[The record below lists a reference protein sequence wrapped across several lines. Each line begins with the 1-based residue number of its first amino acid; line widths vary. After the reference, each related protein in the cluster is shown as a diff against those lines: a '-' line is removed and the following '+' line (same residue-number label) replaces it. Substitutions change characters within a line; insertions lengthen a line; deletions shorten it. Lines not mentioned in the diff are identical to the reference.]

1 MLAAALTFA
10 DGNRIPL
17 AIGLL
22 GVLAGVLWWSYR
34 RTDAAEVRW
43 GGRILKWLGLTALI
57 LCLLEPRWLDQRA
70 RPGANLFAV
79 VADNSQGLQIHDPGA
94 SLSRGQYLRELLNPD
109 VSPWLPEIEKHFELR
124 RYLFDVRL
132 QNVRDFGLLN
142 FEGPA
147 SGILGALRTVADRH
161 QGRPLAGVLL
171 LTDGNAT
178 DLPETMP
185 DLAGLPPVYP
195 VVLGGREAPRDLSL
209 QSVTVNPTS
218 FEDAPVSLQ
227 AVVQAGGFR
236 GRDVVANLR
245 DLAGQSLGRQV
256 LRVPADESPIHFR
269 FQFRPAKPGLSF
281 CELEVALAASG
292 TGSVRSNA
300 APEEATL
307 ANNRRVAVVDR
318 GQGPYRVLY
327 VSGRP
332 NWEYKFLNRAVQG
345 DDQIQM
351 VGLIR
356 VAKREPKLEFRGR
369 AGETSNPLFRG
380 FGEQS
385 REEVE
390 RYDQPVLVRLNTR
403 DELELRAG
411 FPRVPEDLYGYH
423 AVIVDD
429 LEAGFFGADQAL
441 LLQRFVSERG
451 GGFLMLGGME
461 SMAAGQYH
469 RTAIGDLLPVY
480 LDRIP
485 DRPPPGPVRWNLSR
499 EGWLQPWARLREGE
513 ADEKSRLENMP
524 PFEVLNPVGGLK
536 PGASVVATA
545 INASGHEV
553 PALAI
558 QRFGRGRSGVL
569 TIGDFWRWG
578 MRDPA
583 AREDME
589 KAWRQLVRWLVTDVP
604 RRVELV
610 ANTSHV
616 ASGEGVTLQVR
627 VRDPRFQPL
636 DDAGV
641 QLVIQPVFF
650 SNGPPSL
657 MTNVVRL
664 VAEPS
669 AAEPGLYEAVFVPH
683 LTGGFLATALVTN
696 SVGAEVGRAEAGW
709 SSDLAAEEFRSLT
722 PNRSLLENIAR
733 LTGGEVLEPAQLG
746 NFARKIPGRPAPI
759 MEATTSPAWHT
770 PWWFTFAVG
779 CFLLE
784 WGLRRLRG
792 LP

>member
-1 MLAAALTFA
+1 M
-10 DGNRIPL
+10 PL
-17 AIGLL
+17 AIGL
-22 GVLAGVLWWSYR
+22 VAVFALALWWSYR
-34 RTDAAEVRW
+34 PADASSVRW
-43 GGRILKWLGLTALI
+43 GGRILKWLGLTALVF
-57 LCLLEPRWLDQRA
+57 CLLEPRWTDQRA

-79 VADNSQGLQIHDPGA
+79 IADNSQGLQIHDPGA
-94 SLSRGQYLRELLNPD
+94 SRSRGQQLRELLNPD
-109 VSPWLPEIEKHFELR
+109 LSPWLPEIEKHFELR

-132 QNVRDFGLLN
+132 QDIRDFGLLN
-142 FEGPA
+142 FEGSA
-147 SGILGALRTVADRH
+147 SGIFGALRTVAARH

-178 DLPETMP
+178 DMPETLP

-227 AVVQAGGFR
+227 AVVQAAGFR

-245 DLAGQSLGRQV
+245 DSTGQSLGRQV
-256 LRVPADESPIHFR
+256 LRIPADESPLHFR
-269 FQFRPAKPGLSF
+269 FQFLPAKPGLSF
-281 CELEVALAASG
+281 CELEVALAGLGTAS
-292 TGSVRSNA
+292 THSNA

-327 VSGRP
+327 VAGRP
-332 NWEYKFLNRAVQG
+332 NWEYKFLNRAMQG

-356 VAKREPKLEFRGR
+356 VAKREPKFDFRGR

-441 LLQRFVSERG
+441 LVQKFVSERG

-461 SMAAGQYH
+461 SLVAGLYH

-480 LDRIP
+480 LDRVP
-485 DRPPPGPVRWNLSR
+485 ARPPPGPVRWNLSR

-513 ADEKSRLENMP
+513 ADEKLRLANMP

-536 PGASVVATA
+536 PGASVVASATD
-545 INASGHEV
+545 ASGHEV

-558 QRFGRGRSGVL
+558 QHFGRGRAGVL

-578 MRDPA
+578 MQDPS

-589 KAWRQLVRWLVTDVP
+589 KAWRQMIRWLVTDTP
-604 RRVELV
+604 RRVELT
-610 ANTSHV
+610 ANTARVS
-616 ASGEGVTLQVR
+616 SGEGVTLQVR
-627 VRDPRFQPL
+627 VRDPRFRPL
-636 DDAGV
+636 DDASV
-641 QLVIQPVFF
+641 QLVIQPVLF
-650 SNGPPSL
+650 SNSPPSF
-657 MTNVVRL
+657 MTNAIRL
-664 VAEPS
+664 AADPS
-669 AAEPGLYEAVFVPH
+669 ASDPGLYEAVFVPH
-683 LTGGFLATALVTN
+683 LTGGFRATAFVTN

-722 PNRSLLENIAR
+722 PNRSVLENIAR
-733 LTGGEVLEPAQLG
+733 LTGGKVLEPAQLAE
-746 NFARKIPGRPAPI
+746 FARKIPSQPAPI
-759 MEATTSPAWHT
+759 MEATSSPAWHT
-770 PWWFTFAVG
+770 PWWFAFALS
-779 CFLLE
+779 CLLAE